1 MSDKTKWKLIIVVI
15 TIILIFVISIIF
27 SLINIGNDKI
37 YSNIK
42 IKGVK
47 VSGMTQEQAEE
58 TVEKKYEEKKANQIK
73 LTHEDYETVISFD
86 QLNTNFDIDKAVQ
99 EAYSVGRT
107 GNIITNNYAILLRP
121 MMSKNIGIDMQ
132 IDEEALN
139 EIINDV
145 ESKLPDV
152 KKEHTYYI
160 EDENLIIKSGTPGVM
175 IEREELKELIK
186 NKINDFDDTD
196 PKIRI
201 PVSNKRPKPIDIEKI
216 IEEISKEPQDAYI
229 SQNPTKIH
237 IEEKGVELA
246 ISLDEIIDML
256 KEDEE
261 EYIIPLKITE
271 PSVTVSSL
279 GEVAFTDK
287 LSRFT
292 TNYDASNVNR
302 NNNLQIAANKING
315 TIINPGEE
323 FSYNKTVGERT
334 ISAGFKEANAYAGGE
349 IVLDVGGGICQLSS
363 TLYNATLLANLGI
376 TERHNHYFQTSYVS
390 AGLDATVS
398 WGSLDFKFKN
408 NRNFPIKIEA
418 TAKDGV
424 VEVSIYGVKEEDDC
438 TVIIDSKVTNIIERK
453 TIYKNDYNLAKG
465 TEEIERQGVDGVT
478 SETYKTVIRNGIIIS
493 KEIISKDTYNPLSK
507 VVKRN
512 Q

>member
-1 MSDKTKWKLIIVVI
+1 MSNKTKNKLIISGSALV
-15 TIILIFVISIIF
+15 LIFVLSIIF
-27 SLINIGNDKI
+27 SLVNIGNQKI

-42 IKGVK
+42 IQNVK
-47 VSGMTQEQAEE
+47 VSKMTQEEAKE
-58 TVEKKYEEKKANQIK
+58 TIEKKYSEKKANQIR
-73 LTHEDYETVISFD
+73 LIHNDYETTISYD
-86 QLNTNFDIDKAVQ
+86 QLNISFDIDKAVQ
-99 EAYSVGRT
+99 QAYSVGRT

-121 MMSKNIGIDMQ
+121 VMSKNVEMETEID
-132 IDEEALN
+132 DEVFE
-139 EIINDV
+139 EIANDV

-160 EDENLIIKSGTPGVM
+160 EDENLIIKSGTSGV
-175 IEREELKELIK
+175 ILDREELKETIK
-186 NKINDFDDTD
+186 NKIKDFNDTN
-196 PKIRI
+196 PNVRI
-201 PVSNKRPKPIDIEKI
+201 PVTKKSPKPIDIEKI

-229 SQNPTKIH
+229 SHNPTKVH
-237 IEEKGVELA
+237 IEERGVELA
-246 ISLDEIIDML
+246 ITLEEVNEIL
-256 KEDEE
+256 KENKE

-271 PSVTVSSL
+271 PNVTVASL
-279 GEVAFTDK
+279 GEDAFTDK

-292 TNYDASNVNR
+292 TNYDASNTNR
-302 NNNLQIAANKING
+302 NNNLQIAAEKING

-349 IVLDVGGGICQLSS
+349 VVLDVGGGICQLSS

-376 TERHNHYFQTSYVS
+376 TERHNHYFKTSYVA

-398 WGSLDFKFKN
+398 WGSLDFKFEN
-408 NRNFPIKIEA
+408 NRNYPIKIEA
-418 TAKDGV
+418 TAKNGV
-424 VEVSIYGVKEEDDC
+424 VEVAIYGVKEEDDC

-453 TIYKNDYNLAKG
+453 TTYKNDYHLAKG
-465 TEEIERQGVDGVT
+465 TEEVEREGVDGVT
-478 SETYKTVIRNGIIIS
+478 SETYKTVLRNGIIIS
-493 KEIISKDTYNPLSK
+493 KEVISKDTYNPLSK